1 MIAALRA
8 GSAIAFLALFAAGC
22 GGTDDRVKVQG
33 KLLDNGKAFSLDASK
48 MKLPAGA
55 TALPPG
61 TKAIQIIFVP
71 AEGGDTASASVSETD
86 WTFSVPGSDG
96 KGIKPGKYKI
106 AITGGAGGGFPDYF
120 GGKYSL
126 DRTPIV
132 RDVKAGEPIEIDVAK
147 PAG

>member
-8 GSAIAFLALFAAGC
+8 GSAIAFLAVLVAGC

-48 MKLPAGA
+48 LKLPPGA
-55 TALPPG
+55 TGLPPG
-61 TKAIQIIFVP
+61 TKPIQIIFVP
-71 AEGGDTASASVSETD
+71 AEGGDTSSAIVSETD
-86 WTFSVPGSDG
+86 WTFTVSGPDG

-106 AITGGAGGGFPDYF
+106 AVTGGAGGGSPDYF
-120 GGKYSL
+120 GGKFSL

-132 RDVKAGEPIEIDVAK
+132 RDVKAGEAIEIDVAK
-147 PAG
+147 P